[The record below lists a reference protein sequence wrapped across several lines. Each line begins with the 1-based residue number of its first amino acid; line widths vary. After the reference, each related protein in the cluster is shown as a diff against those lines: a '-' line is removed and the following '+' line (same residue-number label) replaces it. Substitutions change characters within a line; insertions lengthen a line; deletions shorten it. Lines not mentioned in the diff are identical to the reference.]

1 MSLENDH
8 TVITLLAVLRK
19 LIFMMR
25 SILLFIIF
33 FQSIFP
39 FAVSQKLRKADK
51 EIVAE
56 LQTDISYLSNDKLE
70 GRRSGTPGET
80 LASDYIVAGFIKTGL
95 KPLGDSGTFLQR
107 FEIYDG
113 RDISL
118 CRFTIS
124 NKSVLLNTEFI
135 PLPFSASGKLTGTS
149 AIALQESGSPW
160 FYDLRETLE
169 AAQGNPHFD
178 INKHMREKIRL
189 FADKG
194 ASAVIFYNSS
204 KLDDGITFDPAEGV
218 QPEKI
223 PAIYVT
229 KAGRKKFLK
238 DISQTLDVEMDIVM
252 IEKKRWGHNVVGYLD
267 LGAPYTAVIGAH
279 YDHLGFGE
287 DGNSLYRGTE
297 KMIHPGADDNASG
310 TAALMEM
317 ARLLKKTKGLRT
329 NYLFVAFSG
338 EESGLIG
345 SKYFAEKPP
354 VPISKISYMLNMDM
368 IGRLN
373 DSTHLLTIGGY
384 GTSPQ
389 WAELINS
396 TLNKKVFVLNI
407 DSSGTG
413 PSDHTSF
420 YLQHIP
426 VLFFFTGIHPDYHK
440 PTDLAD
446 KINYTGEMQVVHL
459 VYAITQKLDGMNK
472 LSFAKTRD
480 KQFGE
485 TPAFNVTLGLMP
497 DYSYSGS
504 GLRIDAISDGRPAE
518 KAGLKAGDVIIKL
531 GDNSVTS
538 LQTYMDALSKF
549 KRGDKTTVVFLRGR
563 EEITAPVQFN

>member
-1 MSLENDH
+1 
-8 TVITLLAVLRK
+8 
-19 LIFMMR
+19 MR
-25 SILLFIIF
+25 SLLFFIIF
-33 FQSIFP
+33 FQFIFP
-39 FAVSQKLRKADK
+39 SAVSQKLRKADK

-56 LQTDISYLSNDKLE
+56 LQRDITYLSNDKLE
-70 GRRSGTPGET
+70 GRRSGTAGET
-80 LASDYIVAGFIKTGL
+80 LASDYIVAGFTKTGL
-95 KPLGDSGTFLQR
+95 KPLGDSGTFIQR

-118 CRFTIS
+118 CRLVINDKT
-124 NKSVLLNTEFI
+124 VLLNTEFI
-135 PLPFSASGKLTGTS
+135 PLPFSASGKLNGTS

-160 FYDLRETLE
+160 FYDLREMLE

-178 INKHMREKIRL
+178 ISKQLREKIRL
-189 FADKG
+189 FAGKG

-204 KLDDGITFDPAEGV
+204 KQEDGIVFDPAEGV
-218 QPEKI
+218 QAEKI
-223 PAIYVT
+223 PALYVT

-238 DISQTLDVEMDIVM
+238 DISQSLDVELDVVM
-252 IEKKRWGHNVVGYLD
+252 VEKKRWGHNVIGFLD
-267 LGAPYTAVIGAH
+267 VGAPYTAVIGAH

-310 TAALMEM
+310 TAALMEL

-354 VPISKISYMLNMDM
+354 VLMSKISYMLNMDM

-373 DSTHLLTIGGY
+373 DSTHMLTIGGY

-389 WAELINS
+389 WADLISS
-396 TLNKKVFVLNI
+396 TLNKKIFELNI

-440 PTDLAD
+440 PTDQAD
-446 KINYTGEMQVVHL
+446 KINYTGEMQIIHL

-472 LSFAKTRD
+472 LTFAKTRD
-480 KQFGE
+480 KQFGV

-518 KAGLKAGDVIIKL
+518 KAGLKAGDVIIRL
-531 GDNSVTS
+531 GDNTVTS
-538 LQTYMDALSKF
+538 LQTYMEALSKF
-549 KRGDKTTVVFLRGR
+549 KRGDQTTVIFLRGS
-563 EEITAPVQFN
+563 EQITAAVQFN

>member
-1 MSLENDH
+1 
-8 TVITLLAVLRK
+8 
-19 LIFMMR
+19 MMR
-25 SILLFIIF
+25 SILLFIF
-33 FQSIFP
+33 FSQSLLP
-39 FAVSQKLRKADK
+39 FAISQKLRKADK
-51 EIVAE
+51 EIVTE
-56 LQTDISYLSNDKLE
+56 LQRDISYLSNDKLE
-70 GRRSGTPGET
+70 GRRSGTAGET

-95 KPLGDSGTFLQR
+95 KPMGDSGTFIQR

-118 CRFTIS
+118 CRFIIN
-124 NKSVLLNTEFI
+124 NKTVLLNTEFI
-135 PLPFSASGKLTGTS
+135 PLPFSAPGKLTGNS

-160 FYDLRETLE
+160 FFDLRETLE

-178 INKHMREKIRL
+178 ISKQMREKVRL

-204 KLDDGITFDPAEGV
+204 KLEDGIVFDPAEGV

-223 PAIYVT
+223 PALYVT

-238 DISQTLDVEMDIVM
+238 DISQSLDVDMDIVM
-252 IEKKRWGHNVVGYLD
+252 VEKKRWGHNVIGYLD
-267 LGAPYTAVIGAH
+267 MGAPYTAVIGAH

-310 TAALMEM
+310 TAALMEL

-345 SKYFAEKPP
+345 SKYFTEKPP

-373 DSTHLLTIGGY
+373 DSTHMLTIGGY

-389 WAELINS
+389 WAELISS
-396 TLNKKVFVLNI
+396 TLNKKTFVLNI

-420 YLQHIP
+420 YLKNIP
-426 VLFFFTGIHPDYHK
+426 VLFFFTGIHPDYHR

-472 LSFAKTRD
+472 PLFAKTRD
-480 KQFGE
+480 KQFGVS
-485 TPAFNVTLGLMP
+485 PAFNVTLGLMP

-518 KAGLKAGDVIIKL
+518 KAGLKAGDVIIRL
-531 GDNSVTS
+531 GEYSVTS
-538 LQTYMDALSKF
+538 LQTYMEALSKF
-549 KRGDKTTVVFLRGR
+549 NRGDQTTVVFLRGK
-563 EEITAPVQFN
+563 EEIKAAVQFN